1 MTNSTKLKN
10 LLEIEVIP
18 DVEVAIDELFE
29 SIDKAKKATPEAKED
44 LQELREMRDECLA
57 IVKEIDDGEI
67 DSDEVDELLAEFM
80 ELKTEEGS

>member
-1 MTNSTKLKN
+1 MTNSMKLKN

-18 DVEVAIDELFE
+18 DVEVTIDDLFA

-57 IVKEIDDGEI
+57 IVKEIDDGNI
-67 DSDEVDELLAEFM
+67 DDDEVDELLEAFM
-80 ELKTEEGS
+80 ELKTEEE

>member
-1 MTNSTKLKN
+1 MKLKN

-18 DVEVAIDELFE
+18 DVEVTIDDLFA

-57 IVKEIDDGEI
+57 IVKEIDDGNI
-67 DSDEVDELLAEFM
+67 DDDEVDELLEAFM
-80 ELKTEEGS
+80 ELKTEEE